1 MASMTYRELRRL
13 LVDHG
18 CKYLRD
24 ARGGGHEI
32 WLCPGRKPIS
42 VPKTLKGEG
51 TPSENIER
59 CWHQIN
65 RWKEYNPGLLAKMLA
80 DLGLNRLDLR

>member
-1 MASMTYRELRRL
+1 MASMTYRELKRL

-51 TPSENIER
+51 TLQKILSDAGIK
-59 CWHQIN
+59 Q
-65 RWKEYNPGLLAKMLA
+65 A
-80 DLGLNRLDLR
+80 

>member
-18 CKYLRD
+18 CRYLRE

-42 VPKTLKGEG
+42 VPKALKGEG
-51 TPSENIER
+51 TLQKI
-59 CWHQIN
+59 
-65 RWKEYNPGLLAKMLA
+65 
-80 DLGLNRLDLR
+80 LRDAGIKHA